1 MVSKTID
8 LFVLGL
14 DDFNREKLE
23 AVDLGQPVKFHPLLD
38 MDGVTSS
45 ADFDVQ
51 GALDEAERQLRAFD
65 GKVDGII
72 GYWDFPVSLMI
83 PILAKRL
90 DLKAPSVDSV
100 ITCEHKYYSRLVQ
113 KRVAPEHVPP
123 FQAVDPF
130 DDAALDAIEIPYPY
144 WIKPVKSFS
153 SHLGFRVDN
162 RKDLDEAIVA
172 IRDGIAEL
180 GNAFGDF
187 MDYADLP
194 GRVEKV
200 GGNHCIV
207 EGLIGGRQCTLEG
220 FVSNGEV
227 EIYGIVDSFR
237 FPNGSTFS
245 RYQYPSSLPR
255 SVRTRMIELAQAVIA
270 ETGLD
275 HSAFNMEFFWDRRKD
290 RVWILE
296 INPRISQSHGDVF
309 EKVDGSP
316 HHRIIVELAL
326 GRKPSW
332 VTGKGEFG
340 AAAKVFLRAFEDA
353 LVKRVPT
360 ADEIEALQQRY
371 PGFELEM
378 MVEEGMRLSDLE
390 DQEQDSYSYAYAI
403 LFVAAGGAKRL
414 RDRIAEIKDA
424 LRFELEP
431 IAGAAKTRQA
441 EEGLAVHQSD
451 LQPRSD
457 AERKNVFLVGL
468 TPFHREKLASIRGA
482 AGNYRF
488 HGLLD
493 EPHGYDVPGMLQQAE
508 EELRAF
514 DGRIDAVAGYIDFPI
529 STMLPILCGRLG
541 LRSPSLESLLKCEH
555 KYWAR
560 VEQQK
565 AIPEAIPGFA
575 AVDPFDDEALDNLA
589 LNYPFW
595 IKPVKSSGSFLG
607 FRIGNRKQLDRA
619 VGVIREH
626 IRELG
631 EPFNFVLDQ
640 IDLPDEIARVDG
652 NHCVAEEIIG
662 GRQCTLEGFVHNG
675 EVHFHGTVDSIR
687 VPRSSSFARYEY
699 PSRLPKSIQSRM
711 AEIATRA
718 LTQVGFDQSGFN
730 VEFFWDENRDQIWLL
745 EINTRVAQHHSDL
758 FEKVDGTSNHEVPV
772 KLALGERPE
781 IPKREGRFRR
791 AAAFFLRAWG
801 DAQVTRIPSEAEIEA
816 LERRFPGT
824 IVHPQV
830 EAGMRLSELH
840 EQDSYSYNLAIVYMG
855 ASSRSALRDNW
866 AECARSLRFEFD
878 RDIEVH

>member
-1 MVSKTID
+1 MASKGVD

-14 DDFNREKLE
+14 DDFNRRKLE
-23 AVDLGQPVKFHPLLD
+23 AVDLSQPLEFHPLLD
-38 MDGVTSS
+38 LEGVTSS
-45 ADFDVQ
+45 ADFDVRA
-51 GALDEAERQLRAFD
+51 ALDEAERQLRAFD
-65 GKVDGII
+65 GTIDGLI
-72 GYWDFPVSLMI
+72 GYWDFPVSLMV
-83 PILAKRL
+83 PILAARL
-90 DLKAPSVDSV
+90 GLRAPSVDSV

-113 KRVAPEHVPP
+113 RRVAPEHVPR

-130 DDAALDAIEIPYPY
+130 DDAALAAIDIDYPY
-144 WIKPVKSFS
+144 WIKPVKSYS
-153 SHLGFRVDN
+153 SHLGFRIAS
-162 RKDLDEAIVA
+162 REDLDEAIGE
-172 IRDGIAEL
+172 IRAGIGEL
-180 GNAFGDF
+180 GNAFSDF

-220 FVSNGEV
+220 FVSGGEV

-237 FPNGSTFS
+237 YPNGSTFS

-255 SVRTRMIELAQAVIA
+255 PVRGRMVELARAVIA

-275 HSAFNMEFFWDRRKD
+275 HSAFNMEFFWDRGKD

-316 HHRIIVELAL
+316 HHRVIVELAL
-326 GRKPSW
+326 GRKPRW
-332 VTGKGEFG
+332 ENGNGEFG
-340 AAAKVFLRAFEDA
+340 AAAKVFMRAFEDA
-353 LVKRVPT
+353 RVKRVPT
-360 ADEIEALQQRY
+360 AGELEALRQQH
-371 PGFELEM
+371 PGLE
-378 MVEEGMRLSDLE
+378 VEVLVEAGMRLSELE
-390 DQEQDSYSYAYAI
+390 DQDQDSYSYAYAI
-403 LFVAAGGAKRL
+403 VFIGASSAKRL
-414 RDRIAEIKDA
+414 RGRIAEVRDT
-424 LRFELEP
+424 LGFELEP
-431 IAGAAKTRQA
+431 VPDSAKTRQVEAGLSAHPA
-441 EEGLAVHQSD
+441 EAPPTAGEA
-451 LQPRSD
+451 
-457 AERKNVFLVGL
+457 RKNVFLVGL
-468 TPFHREKLASIRGA
+468 TPFHREKLASVRGA
-482 AGNYRF
+482 ANYDF

-493 EPHGYDVPGMLQQAE
+493 EPHGYDVPGMLEQAE
-508 EELRAF
+508 RELNAF

-529 STMLPILCGRLG
+529 STMLPILCGRFG
-541 LRSPSLESLLKCEH
+541 LRSPSLESVVKCEH

-560 VEQQK
+560 VEQK
-565 AIPEAIPGFA
+565 KSVPEAIPGFA
-575 AVDPFDDEALDNLA
+575 AVDPFDDDALDNLA

-619 VGVIREH
+619 IGVIRQH

-640 IDLPDEIARVDG
+640 LDLPDEIARVDG

-662 GRQCTLEGFVHNG
+662 GRQCTLEGFVHDG

-687 VPRSSSFARYEY
+687 MPRSSSFARYEY
-699 PSRLPKSIQSRM
+699 PSRLPKAVQDRM
-711 AEIATRA
+711 AGIAARV
-718 LTQVGFDQSGFN
+718 LEHVGFDQSGFN
-730 VEFFWDENRDQIWLL
+730 VEFFWDEDRDRIWLL

-772 KLALGERPE
+772 KLALGERPG

-801 DAQVTRIPSEAEIEA
+801 DARVTRVPAEDEIEA
-816 LERRFPGT
+816 LARRFPGT
-824 IVHPQV
+824 IVQPQV
-830 EAGMRLSELH
+830 APGMQLSELH

-855 ASSRSALRDNW
+855 ASSRNVLRDNW

-878 RDIEVH
+878 REVPVY

>member
-1 MVSKTID
+1 MASKTID

-14 DDFNREKLE
+14 DDSNRRKLE
-23 AVDLGQPVKFHPLLD
+23 AVDLEESLRFHPLLD
-38 MDGVTSS
+38 LKGVTSTP
-45 ADFDVQ
+45 DFDVHA
-51 GALDEAERQLRAFD
+51 ALDEAEAQLRGFD
-65 GKVDGII
+65 GTVDGII
-72 GYWDFPVSLMI
+72 GYWDFPVSLML
-83 PILAKRL
+83 PILAQRL
-90 DLKAPSVDSV
+90 GLKAPSVDSV

-113 KRVAPEHVPP
+113 RQVAPENVPR

-130 DDAALDAIEIPYPY
+130 DDAALDAIDIDYPY
-144 WIKPVKSFS
+144 WIKPVKSFA
-153 SHLGFRVDN
+153 SHLGFRVGN
-162 RKDLDEAIVA
+162 RDDLNEAITE
-172 IRDGIAEL
+172 IRAGIGEL
-180 GNAFGDF
+180 GNAFSEF

-207 EGLIGGRQCTLEG
+207 EALIGGRQCTLEG

-227 EIYGIVDSFR
+227 EIYGIVDSLR

-255 SVRTRMIELAQAVIA
+255 PVRQRMIELARGVIS

-290 RVWILE
+290 HVWILE
-296 INPRISQSHGDVF
+296 INPRISESHGDVF
-309 EKVDGSP
+309 EKVDGYP
-316 HHRIIVELAL
+316 HHRIIVDLAL
-326 GRKPSW
+326 GRKPRW
-332 VTGKGEFG
+332 ETGKGEFG

-353 LVKRVPT
+353 RVKRVPT
-360 ADEIEALQQRY
+360 PDEIEELKSRH
-371 PGFELEM
+371 PGLEVKVL
-378 MVEEGMRLSDLE
+378 VEEGMHLSDLQ
-390 DQEQDSYSYAYAI
+390 DQEQDSYSYAYAV
-403 LFVAAGGAKRL
+403 LFVGAGGAKRL
-414 RDRIAEIKDA
+414 RDRIAEIKDM
-424 LRFELEP
+424 LPLELEP
-431 IAGAAKTRQA
+431 LAGAAKTRRTKN
-441 EEGLAVHQSD
+441 GLGVHQSD
-451 LQPRSD
+451 LQPRTE
-457 AERKNVFLVGL
+457 AERKNVFLIGL
-468 TPFHREKLASIRGA
+468 TPFHREKLASIRG

-493 EPHGYDVPGMLQQAE
+493 EPHGYDVPGMLKQAE
-508 EELRAF
+508 QELKAF
-514 DGRIDAVAGYIDFPI
+514 NGRIDAVAGYIDFPI

-560 VEQQK
+560 VEQK
-565 AIPEAIPGFA
+565 KSIPEAIPGFA
-575 AVDPFDDEALDNLA
+575 AIDPFDDDALDNLA

-607 FRIGNRKQLDRA
+607 FRIGNRKQLERA
-619 VGVIREH
+619 IGVIRQH

-640 IDLPDEIARVDG
+640 VELPEEIARVDG

-662 GRQCTLEGFVHNG
+662 GRQCTLEGFVHEG

-699 PSRLPKSIQSRM
+699 PSRLPKSVQARM
-711 AEIATRA
+711 EEIAARA
-718 LTQVGFDQSGFN
+718 LTHVGFDQSGFN
-730 VEFFWDENRDQIWLL
+730 VEFFWDEDRDRIWLL

-772 KLALGERPE
+772 KLALGERPG

-801 DAQVTRIPSEAEIEA
+801 DAKVTRIPSEEEIEA
-816 LERRFPGT
+816 LARRFPGT

-830 EAGMRLSELH
+830 KPGMQLSDLH

-866 AECARSLRFEFD
+866 TECARSLRFEFD
-878 RDIEVH
+878 REIPVH

>member
-1 MVSKTID
+1 MSKTID

-14 DDFNREKLE
+14 DDFNRERLE
-23 AVDLGQPVKFHPLLD
+23 TIDLGLPLKFHPLMDLD
-38 MDGVTSS
+38 TVTSS

-51 GALDEAERQLRAFD
+51 AVLDQAERQLRAFD
-65 GKVDGII
+65 GSVDGII
-72 GYWDFPVSLMI
+72 GYWDFPVSLMV
-83 PILAKRL
+83 PILAQRL
-90 DLKAPSVDSV
+90 GLKAPSVASV

-113 KRVAPEHVPP
+113 QRVAPDHVPR

-130 DDAALDAIEIPYPY
+130 DDAALDAIGIDYPY

-153 SHLGFRVDN
+153 SHLGFRIDK
-162 RKDLDEAIVA
+162 REELDQAIKQ
-172 IRDGIAEL
+172 IRAGIGEL
-180 GNAFGDF
+180 GNAFSDV

-207 EGLIGGRQCTLEG
+207 EALIGGRQCTLEG

-227 EIYGIVDSFR
+227 EVYGIVDSFR

-255 SVRTRMIELAQAVIA
+255 PVRQRTVELARAVIA

-275 HSAFNMEFFWDRRKD
+275 HSAFNMEFFWDRGRD
-290 RVWILE
+290 QVWILE
-296 INPRISQSHGDVF
+296 INPRISESHGDVF
-309 EKVDGSP
+309 EKVDGAA

-326 GRKPSW
+326 GRKPRW
-332 VTGKGEFG
+332 ETGHGEFG

-353 LVKRVPT
+353 RVKRVPT
-360 ADEIEALQQRY
+360 SDEIEALQRQH
-371 PGFELEM
+371 PGLEVTVL
-378 MVEEGMRLSDLE
+378 VEEGMRLSDLL

-403 LFVAAGGAKRL
+403 VFVGASGAKRL
-414 RDRIAEIKDA
+414 RERITEIKDA

-431 IAGAAKTRQA
+431 LPDSAKGRPVG
-441 EEGLAVHQSD
+441 EGLGVHPSV
-451 LQPRSD
+451 LEPRSEE
-457 AERKNVFLVGL
+457 ERKNVFLVGL
-468 TPFHREKLASIRGA
+468 TPFHRQKLASIRGA
-482 AGNYRF
+482 GHYRF

-493 EPHGYDVPGMLQQAE
+493 EPHGYDVPGMLEQAE
-508 EELRAF
+508 SELKAF

-529 STMLPILCGRLG
+529 STMLPILCSRLG
-541 LRSPSLESLLKCEH
+541 LRSPSLESVLKCEH

-560 VEQQK
+560 VEQK
-565 AIPEAIPGFA
+565 KSIPEAIPGFA
-575 AVDPFDDEALDNLA
+575 AVDPFDDEALDNLE
-589 LNYPFW
+589 LSYPFW

-607 FRIGNRKQLDRA
+607 FRVGNRKQLDRA
-619 VGVIREH
+619 VGVIRQH
-626 IRELG
+626 IRQLG

-640 IDLPDEIARVDG
+640 LELPDEIARVDG

-662 GRQCTLEGFVHNG
+662 GRQCTLEGFVHDR
-675 EVHFHGTVDSIR
+675 EVYFHGTVDSIR

-699 PSRLPKSIQSRM
+699 PSRLPKAVQGRM
-711 AEIATRA
+711 QEIAARA
-718 LTQVGFDQSGFN
+718 LKHVGFDQSGFN
-730 VEFFWDENRDQIWLL
+730 VEFFWDEDRDRIWLL

-772 KLALGERPE
+772 KLALGEGPE

-791 AAAFFLRAWG
+791 AAAFFLRAWA
-801 DAQVTRIPSEAEIEA
+801 DARVTRIPGGDEIEA
-816 LERRFPGT
+816 LAQRFPGT

-830 EAGMRLSELH
+830 QAGMQLSELH

-855 ASSRSALRDNW
+855 ASNRRALRDNW
-866 AECARSLRFEFD
+866 VECARALRFEFD
-878 RDIEVH
+878 RDVPVH

>member
-1 MVSKTID
+1 MVSQTID

-23 AVDLGQPVKFHPLLD
+23 AVDFGQPLKFHPLLD
-38 MDGVTSS
+38 LDGVTSS
-45 ADFDVQ
+45 ADFDVR
-51 GALDEAERQLRAFD
+51 GALDAAERQLRAFD
-65 GKVDGII
+65 GGVDGII
-72 GYWDFPVSLMI
+72 GYWDFPVSLMV
-83 PILAKRL
+83 PILAARL
-90 DLKAPSVDSV
+90 GLTAPSVDSV

-113 KRVAPEHVPP
+113 KRVAPGHVPA

-130 DDAALDAIEIPYPY
+130 DDAALDAIDIDYPY
-144 WIKPVKSFS
+144 WIKPVKSFA

-162 RKDLDEAIVA
+162 RDDLDEAIAA
-172 IRDGIAEL
+172 IRDGISEL
-180 GNAFGDF
+180 GNAFSDF

-194 GRVEKV
+194 GRVGKV

-207 EGLIGGRQCTLEG
+207 ERLIGGRQCTLEG

-227 EIYGIVDSFR
+227 EVYGIVDSFR
-237 FPNGSTFS
+237 YPNGSTFS

-255 SVRTRMIELAQAVIA
+255 AVRQRMIELARAVIA

-275 HSAFNMEFFWDRRKD
+275 HAAFNMEFFWDRRKD
-290 RVWILE
+290 QVWILE

-309 EKVDGSP
+309 EKVDGAP
-316 HHRIIVELAL
+316 HHRIITELAL
-326 GRKPSW
+326 GRKPRWESAQ
-332 VTGKGEFG
+332 GAFG

-353 LVKRVPT
+353 RVTRVPT
-360 ADEIEALQQRY
+360 RAELEELQARY
-371 PGFELEM
+371 PGLEAQV
-378 MVEEGMRLSDLE
+378 MVEAGMRLSELE
-390 DQEQDSYSYAYAI
+390 DQEQDSYSYVYAI
-403 LFVAAGGAKRL
+403 VFVGASGARRL
-414 RDRIAEIKDA
+414 RECIAEIKDA
-424 LRFELEP
+424 LHFELEP
-431 IAGAAKTRQA
+431 VADGLKTRQA
-441 EEGLAVHQSD
+441 EDRLAVHPTD

-457 AERKNVFLVGL
+457 AGRKNVFLVGL
-468 TPFHREKLASIRGA
+468 TPFHRGKLASIRGA
-482 AGNYRF
+482 GHYRF

-508 EELRAF
+508 QELRAF
-514 DGRIDAVAGYIDFPI
+514 DGPIDAVAGYIDFPI
-529 STMLPILCGRLG
+529 STMLPILCGKFG
-541 LRSPSLESLLKCEH
+541 LRSPSLESVLKCEH

-560 VEQQK
+560 VEQKK
-565 AIPEAIPGFA
+565 AIPEAVPGFA
-575 AVDPFDDEALDNLA
+575 ALDPFDDEALDNLA

-595 IKPVKSSGSFLG
+595 LKPVKSSGSFLG

-640 IDLPDEIARVDG
+640 VELPDEIARVDG

-662 GRQCTLEGFVHNG
+662 GRQCTLEGFVHDG

-687 VPRSSSFARYEY
+687 MPHSSSFARYEY
-699 PSRLPKSIQSRM
+699 PSALPKRIQARM
-711 AEIATRA
+711 AEIAARA
-718 LTQVGFDQSGFN
+718 LEHVGFDQSGFN
-730 VEFFWDENRDQIWLL
+730 VEFFWDEQRDRVWLL

-801 DAQVTRIPSEAEIEA
+801 DACVTRIPSDEEIEA
-816 LERRFPGT
+816 LQRRFPGT
-824 IVHPQV
+824 IVQPQV

-855 ASSRSALRDNW
+855 ASSRTALRDNW

-878 RDIEVH
+878 REIEVH